1 MNGVTVEPC
10 YGLFVIG
17 TPSQLSDAILPGRGF
32 AARVTVTTMGILLSA
47 TVLGRKTTTASPN
60 VSRLASGCEYPGRYT
75 SIRQTIRRY
84 NLIGRSVRA
93 NRKPQSGNK
102 RAETAFFMSF
112 NFAYH
117 KLYMLSACPENNT
130 TEETLLFYQ
139 MIQRYKFHK
148 VSGRKEEK
156 KRDGCCNHLVLL
168 IPRPLLF
175 SRNRAALR
183 RLLAVRRGFYQNP
196 RNSPCIKRLHALPKV
211 AGYTLVT

>member
-1 MNGVTVEPC
+1 MNSVTVESC

-17 TPSQLSDAILPGRGF
+17 ALFQLSDAILPGRGF

-47 TVLGRKTTTASPN
+47 TVPGRKTTTASPS

-75 SIRQTIRRY
+75 SIRQVIRRN

-102 RAETAFFMSF
+102 RAGTAFFMSF

-117 KLYMLSACPENNT
+117 KLYMLSACPENDA
-130 TEETLLFYQ
+130 TEGLAFLSDDSK
-139 MIQRYKFHK
+139 IQISQGLRQK
-148 VSGRKEEK
+148 RRK

-168 IPRPLLF
+168 MSRPHRF
-175 SRNRAALR
+175 GRCRPALR
-183 RLLAVRRGFYQNP
+183 RPLAVRRGLEP
-196 RNSPCIKRLHALPKV
+196 LTPC
-211 AGYTLVT
+211 VTGTYSNQLN